1 MFQAKFM
8 ITAKSTL
15 IRVRPILPNKSQ
27 NDDVE
32 SNFSSFTAFYD
43 LLQGNFQLKSVVY
56 VHIN

>member
-32 SNFSSFTAFYD
+32 SNFSSFTAESFYD
-43 LLQGNFQLKSVVY
+43 LLQGNFQLKSCLCS
-56 VHIN
+56 H